1 MAHWTIQASYE
12 FSKKNILFYKKK
24 INLFSK
30 IIINEF
36 CKITGAKKQNLKII
50 KMHGWKYSHNRNK
63 SKYKSYWDK
72 NLGLGICGDWFIG
85 PNAESAWLS
94 ALNLFLKIK
103 KNPPKI

>member
-1 MAHWTIQASYE
+1 MYYWTIQTSYK
-12 FSKKNILFYKKK
+12 FSKKIDFYKNKK
-24 INLFSK
+24 NLYSK
-30 IIINEF
+30 IILNEF
-36 CKITGAKKQNLKII
+36 CKIIGAKKRIFKLFKC
-50 KMHGWKYSHNRNK
+50 MKYSHNRNK